1 MQLLVAGT
9 EKRAYTA
16 AMSSH
21 RSRKASAFPPAQ
33 TPEPSPGRRRRLG
46 GRSARVQAAVF
57 AVTLELL
64 QEQGYEALS
73 VAAIAQRAGIH
84 KTSLYRRW
92 ATKEQL
98 VLEAV
103 ENQVTADFP
112 RPDTGTLRADLIHLL
127 RAFVEFLRSA
137 VGQALLQMASVSS
150 SAPSIGSFSKQYW
163 LQRCYPYVQPIF
175 DRAIARGE
183 VAPQTDFHL
192 LFELL
197 LGVLIVRA
205 VVLRESLEETLPE
218 RIVDLL
224 LAGGGPILP
233 KG

>member
-1 MQLLVAGT
+1 MNP
-9 EKRAYTA
+9 
-16 AMSSH
+16 H
-21 RSRKASAFPPAQ
+21 RSRNASAFSPTQ
-33 TPEPSPGRRRRLG
+33 TPEQQPPLQRRRLG

-57 AVTLELL
+57 AATLELL

-73 VAAIAQRAGIH
+73 FAAIAQRAGIH

-92 ATKEQL
+92 QSKEQL

-103 ENQVTADFP
+103 GNQATKYFP
-112 RPDTGTLRADLIHLL
+112 QPDTGALRTDLIQLVRDNL
-127 RAFVEFLRSA
+127 DFLRSA
-137 VGQALLQMASVSS
+137 VGQALLQMAPVFSN
-150 SAPSIGSFSKQYW
+150 APTIGSFPKRYW
-163 LQRCYPYVQPIF
+163 LDGCYPFVQPIF
-175 DRAIARGE
+175 DRAVARGE
-183 VAPQTDFHL
+183 ISPQTDFHL

-205 VVLRESLEETLPE
+205 VVLREALDDTLAE

-224 LAGGGPILP
+224 LAGGGTIPP